1 LIIEGP
7 GQLQTTWLGTKKFL
21 KAWLPGRRKAVTAG
35 EGNWT
40 TLTEMF
46 FAQARKLGER
56 PFLWRR
62 SEDHFDSVSW
72 ATTARQVEAL
82 ARGLIAH
89 GLMPGDRVLL
99 VSENRPEWL
108 VADLAIMTAGAITVP
123 AYVTNSVDDHLYLL
137 NDSGARMVVVST
149 DGLTRSVLEAASR
162 TPHPPLVIA
171 IEPPTFKQS
180 GRVEVVR
187 WDVVA
192 AAGEAQPDQPPP
204 KPDSEDIACIIYTSG
219 TSGAPKGVMLPHRAI
234 LANCRGASRLLQ
246 EIGLGEEVF
255 LSFLPL
261 SHAYEHTAGQFF
273 PISIGAQIYYAEG
286 PETLL
291 RDMSVARPTIMTAV
305 PRLFE
310 VIRDRIL
317 RELRRTGGVRERLFL
332 AAIDLGIRR
341 DEGRLAWY
349 YWPADRL
356 LDLLVRRKVA
366 LRFGGR
372 LKALISGGAPLAD
385 EVGMFFA
392 ALGLRLLQ
400 GYGQSE
406 AAPIITCN
414 SPKRNKLGT
423 VGPPLHGVEL
433 RIAENGEILVRG
445 PSVMTGYWNDP
456 AATAEALKEGW
467 LYTGDVGRLDADGY
481 LEILD
486 RKKDIIVTS
495 TGENIAPQKVEGL
508 LTLEPAIAQAMV
520 TGDGKQHLV
529 ALIVPAQEWADD
541 FAKQHN
547 LPHDISRLVENP
559 AFRGAVEIALERVN
573 RKLSPHERVRRFA
586 LLPEPFSVENGLLTP
601 TQKIRRHAVLQA
613 HAGLVDKLLRV
624 S

>member
-1 LIIEGP
+1 
-7 GQLQTTWLGTKKFL
+7 
-21 KAWLPGRRKAVTAG
+21 VTAG

-62 SEDHFDSVSW
+62 SEDHFDSLSW

-108 VADLAIMTAGAITVP
+108 IADLAIMTAGAITVP
-123 AYVTNSVDDHLYLL
+123 AYVTNTADDHLYLL

-149 DGLTRSVLEAASR
+149 DGLTRSALEAASR

-171 IEPPTFKQS
+171 IEPPASKQS
-180 GRVEVVR
+180 GRVDVVR
-187 WDVVA
+187 WDAVA
-192 AAGEAQPDQPPP
+192 DAGEAQPDRPPP
-204 KPDSEDIACIIYTSG
+204 RPDSEDIACIIYTSG

-291 RDMSVARPTIMTAV
+291 RDMGAARPTIMTAV

-310 VIRDRIL
+310 VMRDRIL
-317 RELRRTGGVRERLFL
+317 RDLRRTGGVRERLLL
-332 AAIDLGIRR
+332 AAIDVGTRR
-341 DEGRLAWY
+341 VEGRLAWY
-349 YWPADRL
+349 HWPADRL

-366 LRFGGR
+366 RRFGGR

-400 GYGQSE
+400 GYGQTE

-414 SPKRNKLGT
+414 PPHRNKLGT

-433 RIAENGEILVRG
+433 RIAEDGEILVRG
-445 PSVMTGYWNDP
+445 ASVMTGYWNDP

-467 LYTGDVGRLDADGY
+467 LHTGDVGRLDADGY

-495 TGENIAPQKVEGL
+495 SGENIAPQKVEGL

-520 TGDGKQHLV
+520 AGDGKRHLV

-541 FAKQHN
+541 FAKQHD

-573 RKLSPHERVRRFA
+573 RKLSAPERVRRFA
-586 LLPEPFSVENGLLTP
+586 LLPEPFTVENGLLTP
-601 TQKIRRHAVLQA
+601 TQKIRRHAVHQA
-613 HAGLVDKLLRV
+613 HAGLFDRLLRAT
-624 S
+624 